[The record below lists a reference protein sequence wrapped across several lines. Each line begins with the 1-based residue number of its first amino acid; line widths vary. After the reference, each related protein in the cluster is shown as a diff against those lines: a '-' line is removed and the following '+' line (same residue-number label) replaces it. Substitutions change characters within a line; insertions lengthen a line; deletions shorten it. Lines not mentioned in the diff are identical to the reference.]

1 MLERGRR
8 FSMLYLLD
16 NVLKRFRPAFRYEA
30 TFHWFILVIL
40 GFIIRF
46 DHAGVTSLI
55 RWLFFGT
62 RSL

>member
-1 MLERGRR
+1 
-8 FSMLYLLD
+8 MLYLLD